1 VISLI
6 NPEKEYISMR
16 KALFL
21 AATAAAT
28 AMMVS
33 AVPAVASAAT
43 AGHKT
48 RHDTTADVLTIHA
61 VGGTDVGQKATLE
74 AGLKTGTSMT
84 FAISIDGISVSIAC
98 TKATMS
104 THLSANPASPGTATM
119 TVSKA
124 TVTVADCTVTA
135 SQSGLI
141 NSLTAAT
148 FATGAA
154 ATISDA
160 TGHPVVITAPQVSFT
175 VSTIIGDVT
184 CSYSAT
190 ALDGTGANLGS
201 TITFTNQTFGTLL
214 SGSNSACPTT
224 GFTFSAEYGPVK
236 DVSVLKSPHV
246 FVN

>member
-1 VISLI
+1 
-6 NPEKEYISMR
+6 MR

-43 AGHKT
+43 AGHQA
-48 RHDTTADVLTIHA
+48 RHATTSDVLTIHA
-61 VGGTDVGQKATLE
+61 VGGTNVNAKATLE

-84 FAISIDGISVSIAC
+84 FAISIDGISVTISC
-98 TKATMS
+98 TKASISLKTA
-104 THLSANPASPGTATM
+104 TNPAAPGTATL

-141 NSLTAAT
+141 NSVTSTTFTA
-148 FATGAA
+148 GAA
-154 ATISDA
+154 ATISDS
-160 TGHPVVITAPQVSFT
+160 TGDPVTVTGPVVSFT

-190 ALDGTGANLGS
+190 TLSGTAANKGS
-201 TITFTNQTFGTLL
+201 TITFANQTFGNLQ
-214 SGSNSACPTT
+214 SGSNSNCPTT
-224 GFTFSAEYGPVK
+224 GFTFSATYAPVK
-236 DVSVLKSPHV
+236 DTSVTKSPHV